1 MLSPCCILRV
11 GPLEADAEKES
22 AADPQ
27 GDFWGSTS
35 NKRGGVEAGWAEEI
49 ELQCR
54 LSKALANPSGNLVV
68 VRVSFPS

>member
-22 AADPQ
+22 AARLF
-27 GDFWGSTS
+27 FWGSTS

-68 VRVSFPS
+68 VRVSFPT